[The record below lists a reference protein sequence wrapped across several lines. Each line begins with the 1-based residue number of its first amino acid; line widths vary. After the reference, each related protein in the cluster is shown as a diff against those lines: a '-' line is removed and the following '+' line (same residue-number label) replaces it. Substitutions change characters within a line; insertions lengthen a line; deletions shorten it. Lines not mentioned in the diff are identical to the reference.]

1 VGKGKTWA
9 KGRAPSKKE
18 PCWLYAG
25 CTSFTR
31 KVVQAVRRLPTT
43 LTILS
48 RITHGRVESVCLR
61 RHPKGPV
68 GDCCKAVN
76 GSCKAPFFTHMQS

>member
-1 VGKGKTWA
+1 MGKGKTWA
-9 KGRAPSKKE
+9 KGRAPSKNE

-31 KVVQAVRRLPTT
+31 KVFKRSEGLPPRSH
-43 LTILS
+43 IAS
-48 RITHGRVESVCLR
+48 RITHGRVESVSHR